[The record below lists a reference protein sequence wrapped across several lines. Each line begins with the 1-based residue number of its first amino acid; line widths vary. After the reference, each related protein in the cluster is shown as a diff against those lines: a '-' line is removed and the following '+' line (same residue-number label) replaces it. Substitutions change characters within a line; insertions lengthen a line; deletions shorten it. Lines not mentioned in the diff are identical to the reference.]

1 MNKPPK
7 NKNQKQ
13 TSDQSVSLPSL
24 LLFSFLFHFP
34 SGGNLCLVSR
44 KTVQSPAGSHS
55 RTVAYMALHVVLNTH
70 FSASGFFLL
79 YLFVCLFYT
88 STFTQQT
95 NIKST
100 SLWSQTEVHRS
111 NHMHSERVSIPFS
124 LLPFAEPQL
133 SEIAF

>member
-1 MNKPPK
+1 MSSFQK
-7 NKNQKQ
+7 NSSKSSRQPQQN
-13 TSDQSVSLPSL
+13 
-24 LLFSFLFHFP
+24 
-34 SGGNLCLVSR
+34 SGLYGPTCCLKHTFFCLC
-44 KTVQSPAGSHS
+44 
-55 RTVAYMALHVVLNTH
+55 
-70 FSASGFFLL
+70 FFLL